1 MNLKEL
7 EADINRFIE
16 NGAKNLNQRVFPSWH
31 PYSSWSKNEILSS
44 TFTTGDDGEKRV
56 HEALRGFVMK
66 NEGWFLLLIFWW
78 TINQLVLLLLIVE

>member
-31 PYSSWSKNEILSS
+31 PYSS
-44 TFTTGDDGEKRV
+44 
-56 HEALRGFVMK
+56 
-66 NEGWFLLLIFWW
+66 
-78 TINQLVLLLLIVE
+78 